1 MPDSSKRQSAH
12 RQSLQ
17 IALCGI
23 MTALS
28 AALLLTGGIIP
39 IATYAAPM
47 LAGLLLLPVRLSC
60 GRRQAWLCWLA
71 TALIVL
77 VIGFDR
83 EAAFFYLFIG
93 WYPAAKWDIDQKV
106 PRRWQLPLKAL
117 LFAAAVAVMYAL
129 LLLVFP
135 LPALGA
141 EFRETGTAMI
151 AALYAVMILCLLLYD
166 RLIGPATLLY
176 VHRIEPKLPK
186 FR

>member
-1 MPDSSKRQSAH
+1 MPQKSQRQSAH

-17 IALCGI
+17 IALCGV

-28 AALLLTGGIIP
+28 VVLLLTGGVIP

-60 GRRQAWLCWLA
+60 GRKHAWLTWLA

-83 EAAFFYLFIG
+83 EAAFFYLFTG
-93 WYPAAKWDIDQKV
+93 WYPVAKWDIDRKI
-106 PRRWQLPLKAL
+106 PRRWQLPAKAAI
-117 LFAAAVAVMYAL
+117 FAAAIAVMYAL

-135 LPALGA
+135 LPALNA
-141 EFRETGTAMI
+141 EFSEMGTVMI
-151 AALYAVMILCLLLYD
+151 AAVFVVMLLCLLLYD
-166 RLIGPATLLY
+166 RLIGPVTLLY